1 MSKTYYVYILASK
14 SRDLYIGMTSNLQ
27 KRTWEHREKVVD
39 GYAEKFNIDR
49 LIYFEET
56 NDVMAAIE
64 REKQLKNWRRS
75 KKDMLINL
83 KNPTWED
90 LSDGWTA

>member
-1 MSKTYYVYILASK
+1 
-14 SRDLYIGMTSNLQ
+14 MTSDLQ
-27 KRTWEHREKVVD
+27 KRTWEHREKVVA
-39 GYAEKFNIDR
+39 GYAEKFNIHR
-49 LIYFEET
+49 LVYFEET

-75 KKDMLINL
+75 KKDMLIEL

-90 LSDGWTA
+90 LSVGWTA